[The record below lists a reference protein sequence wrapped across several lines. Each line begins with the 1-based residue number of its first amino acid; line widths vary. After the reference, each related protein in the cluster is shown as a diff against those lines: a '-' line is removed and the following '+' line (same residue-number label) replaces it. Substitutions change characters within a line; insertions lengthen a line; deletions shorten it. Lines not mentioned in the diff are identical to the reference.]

1 MKAIVMKPGDKAPR
15 LVWQEV
21 GSVSIG
27 TGEVLVTVRATAV
40 NRADLLQ
47 AQGQYPPPPG
57 VSDILGLE
65 ISGVISAVAEGV
77 DGWTVGDR
85 VLALLPGGGYAEQA
99 AAPGGLL
106 MRLPDGWSFAQGAA
120 VPEAWLT
127 AFLNLF
133 IEGQLM
139 AGESVLIH
147 AGASGVGTAAI
158 QMARAA
164 GAVVFATA
172 GSVDKLEACR
182 RFGAVLAVDYKH
194 QDFAVEIKAHT
205 KGRGVDLILDPVGA
219 AYLNRNIE
227 VLASGGRLVN
237 IGLMGGRRAE
247 IDLGKILGRSLRL
260 IGSRLRHRPV
270 SEKIG
275 ITRQFEERFWPL
287 LSTGRLTPVIDRVFP
302 VTEAEAAH
310 AYVRENRNIGKVIL
324 EIPPQDRPS

>member
-77 DGWTVGDR
+77 DGWTVGER

-99 AAPGGLL
+99 AVPGGLL

-133 IEGQLM
+133 IEGQLA

-164 GAVVFATA
+164 GAEVFATA

-182 RFGAVLAVDYKH
+182 RLGAALG
-194 QDFAVEIKAHT
+194 F
-205 KGRGVDLILDPVGA
+205 RRPVGEHRA
-219 AYLNRNIE
+219 HGRTPGRNRP
-227 VLASGGRLVN
+227 GK
-237 IGLMGGRRAE
+237 
-247 IDLGKILGRSLRL
+247 DLG
-260 IGSRLRHRPV
+260 
-270 SEKIG
+270 EK
-275 ITRQFEERFWPL
+275 PA
-287 LSTGRLTPVIDRVFP
+287 PDRV
-302 VTEAEAAH
+302 AA
-310 AYVRENRNIGKVIL
+310 APSAGFRK
-324 EIPPQDRPS
+324 DRHHPSV